1 MKVLDHRKIP
11 DDRLATTD
19 EMGRRVFVFPAVV
32 NGAFRKYRSIV
43 QFVLIAVLLLLPWIK
58 INGSQAVLLDVVNR
72 KFAFFGLTFW
82 AHDGPLIFFIL
93 AFLAIGLAFVTAI
106 WGRVWCGW
114 ACPQTVFVD
123 GIFRRVEHLL
133 IGSHIKQRRLALA
146 PASGKKIITL
156 SLLWF
161 IFMVISLIISH
172 SFLAYFVGAER
183 LLDMAQN
190 NPSENWSV
198 FLGVVFMTALI
209 MFDFGWFREQ
219 FCIIMC
225 PYGRFQSVLMD
236 DDSMAITYDYNRGE
250 PRKGK
255 AATVSDEG
263 DCIDCYRCVAVC
275 PTGIDIRRG
284 LQIECV
290 ACAACIDACDE
301 VMEKIGRP
309 KKLIRYSNENRLQGV
324 KSTIFSVRTAVYSV
338 LLILITSLLI
348 TTVSGREDIMITI
361 LRGKGTPFQVV
372 EETGQGKSI
381 VNQFK
386 IHFKNQTFEDAEI
399 EISVPAELKNS
410 NLEVISQ
417 NTRVRVEAGKDTNMH
432 FFLKFPDEVTGSDG
446 VENIEL
452 DFVNIKNNKSFTKDV
467 KLIGPKSI

>member
-1 MKVLDHRKIP
+1 MKVLDHRNIP

-19 EMGRRVFVFPAVV
+19 DKGRRVFVFPAVV
-32 NGAFRKYRSIV
+32 NGVFRKYRTIV
-43 QFVLIAVLLLLPWIK
+43 QFVLITILLVLPWFK
-58 INGSQAVLLDVVNR
+58 VNGSQAVLLDIVNR

-82 AHDGPLIFFIL
+82 AHDGPLIFFLL

-133 IGSHIKQRRLALA
+133 IGSHIKQRRLAHA
-146 PASGKKIITL
+146 PMSCKKFITL

-183 LLDMAQN
+183 LLDMVQN

-198 FLGVVFMTALI
+198 FLGVVIMTALI

-236 DDSMAITYDYNRGE
+236 DDSMAIAYDYNRGE
-250 PRKGK
+250 PRKGQ

-301 VMEKIGRP
+301 VMEKIGKP
-309 KKLIRYSNENRLQGV
+309 KKLIKYTTENRLQGF
-324 KSTIFSVRTAVYSV
+324 KSKFLSARTAVYSV
-338 LLILITSLLI
+338 LLILITTLLI
-348 TTVSGREDIMITI
+348 TTVSRREDIMITI
-361 LRGKGTPFQVV
+361 LRGQGTPFQVV
-372 EETGQGKSI
+372 ENNAQGKSI

-399 EISVPAELKNS
+399 EISVPVELKNS

-417 NTRVRVEAGKDTNMH
+417 NSLIIVEAGKDKNMH
-432 FFLKFPDEVTGSDG
+432 FFLKFPDVITGADG
-446 VENIEL
+446 AENIEL
-452 DFVNIKNNKSFTKDV
+452 DFVNRKNNKFFTRDV
-467 KLIGPKSI
+467 KLIGPKSL